1 MQNIHSQHREKV
13 LTTLHKFDPVQV
25 GLAQQLHG
33 PRSHRILGLA
43 SRLMAALRRSHRRRV
58 TIRTLEQLADWQLK
72 DMGIP
77 RGDIPAVVDRHV
89 NAAPP
94 SPRAMA
100 SRPRIG
106 PVESTARGATND
118 DQSQIA
124 A

>member
-58 TIRTLEQLADWQLK
+58 TIRALEQLVDWQLK

-77 RGDIPAVVDRHV
+77 RGDIPAIVDRHL

-100 SRPRIG
+100 SRPSIG
-106 PVESTARGATND
+106 PVESTTQGANNH

>member
-25 GLAQQLHG
+25 GRAQQLHR

-43 SRLMAALRRSHRRRV
+43 SRVMAALRHSHRRHV
-58 TIRTLEQLADWQLK
+58 TIRALEQLADWQLK

-77 RGDIPAVVDRHV
+77 RGDIPAVVDRHL

-100 SRPRIG
+100 SRPSIG
-106 PVESTARGATND
+106 TVKSTARGATNH

>member
-33 PRSHRILGLA
+33 PRSHRILELA

-58 TIRTLEQLADWQLK
+58 TIRALEQLADWQLK
-72 DMGIP
+72 DMGIL
-77 RGDIPAVVDRHV
+77 RGDIPAIVDRHL

-100 SRPRIG
+100 SRPSIG
-106 PVESTARGATND
+106 PVESTAGGATNH

>member
-13 LTTLHKFDPVQV
+13 LTTLHNFDPVQV
-25 GLAQQLHG
+25 GRAQQLHR
-33 PRSHRILGLA
+33 PRSHRILELA
-43 SRLMAALRRSHRRRV
+43 SRVMAALRHSHRRRAS
-58 TIRTLEQLADWQLK
+58 IRALEQLADWQLK

-77 RGDIPAVVDRHV
+77 RGDIPAVVDRHL
-89 NAAPP
+89 NATPR

-100 SRPRIG
+100 SRPSIG
-106 PVESTARGATND
+106 PVESTARGATNH